1 MTQDVLIT
9 TNVLTCFNRMY
20 ILLLLV
26 QCFTNINVVPLLK
39 VFKCAIVLLIFLK
52 STYFINYWKR
62 GIAISN
68 SIADLLVFHFSF
80 IFSLLLYWSFI
91 TIYFIFPSVFSDT
104 LIYFTDMYIW
114 NSQRLEN
121 ILLDEN
127 QLCFKRFLCTGKSY
141 LQPWFYLPI
150 PSPLSSVGMD
160 LPLDFLTT
168 YGSYCTASSFVIV
181 FWYKI
186 NFFWVI
192 SFVVFSKAVMQF
204 LPRLL
209 QSTMNV
215 LYLQQVLY
223 FLAKRIFKNPY
234 PFLSS
239 GDC

>member
-1 MTQDVLIT
+1 MRRAKNSWIQSVQFGKIYFMTQDVLIT
-9 TNVLTCFNRMY
+9 TNILMCFNRMY

-68 SIADLLVFHFSF
+68 SIADLLIFHFSF

-127 QLCFKRFLCTGKSY
+127 QLCFKDLFAQANRIYNHGFICLFHHLC
-141 LQPWFYLPI
+141 LL
-150 PSPLSSVGMD
+150 
-160 LPLDFLTT
+160 
-168 YGSYCTASSFVIV
+168 
-181 FWYKI
+181 
-186 NFFWVI
+186 WVWI
-192 SFVVFSKAVMQF
+192 
-204 LPRLL
+204 
-209 QSTMNV
+209 
-215 LYLQQVLY
+215 
-223 FLAKRIFKNPY
+223 Y
-234 PFLSS
+234 P
-239 GDC
+239 